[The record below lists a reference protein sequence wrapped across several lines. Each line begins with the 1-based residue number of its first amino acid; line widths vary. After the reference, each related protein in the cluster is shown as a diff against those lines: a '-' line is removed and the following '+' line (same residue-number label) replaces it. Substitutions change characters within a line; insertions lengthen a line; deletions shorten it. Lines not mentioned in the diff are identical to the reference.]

1 MMRKL
6 ILTVCA
12 AFVAL
17 PLLTALAD
25 EGIGKFMKDHHK
37 APKGTDPTC
46 KKVADGKASA
56 EELATMLKGYEMM
69 AAAKPEKGDAAAW
82 KAKCEAL
89 VAAVKQIQAKD
100 AAGNEAYK
108 KAVNCKGC
116 HNEHR
121 E

>member
-1 MMRKL
+1 MRKL

-25 EGIGKFMKDHHK
+25 EGIEKFMKDHHK

-46 KKVADGKASA
+46 KKVGDGKATD
-56 EELATMLKGYEMM
+56 EELATMLKGYQMM
-69 AAAKPEKGDAAAW
+69 CAAKPEKGDAKAW
-82 KAKCEAL
+82 VEKCQAL

-100 AAGNEAYK
+100 AAGTEAYK